1 MKPSVNVYERDQEQ
15 SNAFQRMVY
24 KYLPFWYIFLILF
37 VVAAGLAFAYLK
49 LATPVYESHASILIK
64 DEKRGQEDSKM
75 EEVLNL
81 FSQKNIVEN
90 EVEIIR
96 SNAVLQETVAR
107 LGLYAPIWE
116 EYGWQGRLKTSG
128 YHSSPVVIELRDSIN
143 WKNTEK
149 IEIGFT
155 PDGHVRMMGNTYR
168 VNRWFMSPWGE
179 MRFSTNPEFWNGYRK
194 EDSKFFFRLVRTEKA
209 ASMLASRLVVSP
221 TSKQASVVVLKLRDE
236 VPERGEAILAELV
249 DVYNLTTIRKKNET
263 AYNTLRFIED
273 RLSKV
278 TKELDSV
285 EQSIQRYRDYSGIV
299 DISEQSSQYLRS
311 VEQNDMELNKMKVQM
326 AVIDEVDNYLNTNS
340 GKPIA
345 PSTFNIQD
353 PTLSQMLDR
362 LYTKEL
368 ELEKL
373 SSTTAENNPIILSLR
388 GEVDRIRDNINEN
401 ISNQRKSL
409 QASQSHLSRVSGQY
423 NSMLSTIPKKEKE
436 LVEVSRQRN
445 IKSDIYSFLL
455 QKKEEANYA
464 LKSSVADSHL
474 VELPASGSQPVSP
487 KKPFIAV
494 LAFIAPLALGIGVV
508 GARDFLSSKV
518 LYRDDIH
525 ALTNVPVIGEVILD
539 RDERDILA
547 KAGGRSFVQEQFR
560 QIRTS
565 FRNLSMNKGT
575 YRRVMVSSSIEGEGK
590 SFVAANFAISLA
602 RTGKKV
608 VLVGC
613 DLYQPVL
620 QEIFDVDA
628 GKGVTDYLLGE
639 AEPREI
645 LMPTSIGNLSLVSSG
660 NLVKTPSELI
670 TNGRIEILLNYLD
683 ALFDLIIIDSPPVR
697 PVSDAYELAQ
707 YCNFVL
713 FVVRHDFTPKV
724 NLQILDEEMEN
735 HNISDMAI
743 VFNGVKKRG
752 FGKYSYGY
760 GYGYGYDDRASYDE
774 YGKDKKKR
782 KIA

>member
-1 MKPSVNVYERDQEQ
+1 MKPSKDLKADQEQ
-15 SNAFQRMVY
+15 SSVFRRMVY

-37 VVAAGLAFAYLK
+37 LVAGALAFAYLK
-49 LATPVYESHASILIK
+49 VTTPLYESYASILIK
-64 DEKRGQEDSKM
+64 DEKRGQEESQM

-96 SNAVLQETVAR
+96 SNAVLQETVSR

-116 EYGWQGRLKTSG
+116 EYGWQRRLTASA
-128 YHSSPVVIELRDSIN
+128 YHSSPVRIQLRDSVN
-143 WKNTEK
+143 WKNTNK
-149 IEIGFT
+149 IEIAFT
-155 PDGHVRMMGNTYR
+155 RDGVWMKGKTYKIGS
-168 VNRWFMSPWGE
+168 WFQSPWGE
-179 MRFSTNPEFWNGYRK
+179 MRFVKNPEFWNGYRK
-194 EDSKFFFRLVRTEKA
+194 KGSKFYFKLIKTNKA

-221 TSKQASVVVLKLRDE
+221 TSKQASVVALKLRDE
-236 VPERGEAILAELV
+236 VPERGETILSEIV
-249 DVYNLTTIRKKNET
+249 NVYNLTTIRKKNET
-263 AYNTLRFIED
+263 AYNTLRFIEE
-273 RLSKV
+273 RLGKV

-285 EQSIQRYRDYSGIV
+285 EQSIQQYRDNSGIV
-299 DISEQSSQYLRS
+299 DISQQSSQYLRS
-311 VEQNDMELNKMKVQM
+311 VEQNDMELNKTKVQM
-326 AVIDEVDNYLNTNS
+326 AVIDEVDSYLNSNT
-340 GKPIA
+340 GRPIA

-353 PTLSQMLDR
+353 QTLSQLLDR

-388 GEVDRIRDNINEN
+388 GEVDRLRDKINEN
-401 ISNQRKSL
+401 IANQRKSL
-409 QASQSHLSRVSGQY
+409 QASESHLSSVSGQY
-423 NSMLSTIPKKEKE
+423 NSMLNTIPKKEKE

-455 QKKEEANYA
+455 QKKEEATYA
-464 LKSSVADSHL
+464 LKSSVAESHL
-474 VELPASGSQPVSP
+474 VQLPASSSQPVSP
-487 KKPFIAV
+487 KKPFIGV
-494 LAFIAPLALGIGVV
+494 LAFLVPLVFGVGLV
-508 GARDFLSSKV
+508 GARDFLSSRV

-525 ALTNVPVIGEVILD
+525 SLTNVPVIGEVILD
-539 RDERDILA
+539 KDERDILS

-565 FRNLSMNKGT
+565 FRNLAMNKGT
-575 YRRVMVSSSIEGEGK
+575 YRRVMVTSSIEGEGK
-590 SFVAANFAISLA
+590 SFVAANFAISIA

-620 QEIFDVDA
+620 QDIFDLDA

-645 LMPTSIGNLSLVSSG
+645 LIPTSIDNLTLVSSG
-660 NLVKTPSELI
+660 NLVRTPSELI

-683 ALFDLIIIDSPPVR
+683 ALYDLVIIDSPPVR

-724 NLQILDEEMEN
+724 SLQILDEDMEN

-752 FGKYSYGY
+752 LGKYSYGY

-774 YGKDKKKR
+774 YGKGKKKR